1 MKNWRSAL
9 VGLVAG
15 IFLTIGTLGLAAPI
29 TGPTAGSFPDF
40 VAAANARFFNWMSFV
55 DQGEMQFL
63 GPNSF
68 FTSGSKVYLILQDS
82 TGTQRTILTGTTT
95 PP

>member
-9 VGLVAG
+9 VGFAAG
-15 IFLTIGTLGLAAPI
+15 IVVAVGTLAVAAPI
-29 TGPTAGSFPDF
+29 TGPASNSFPDF
-40 VAAANARFFNWMSFV
+40 VAAANDRFFKWMSFA
-55 DQGEMQFL
+55 DQGELQFL

>member
-1 MKNWRSAL
+1 MNRIASFIAGAFVGAVAL
-9 VGLVAG
+9 SIAVAS
-15 IFLTIGTLGLAAPI
+15 PI
-29 TGPTAGSFPDF
+29 TGPTLGSFPDF
-40 VAAANARFFNWMSFV
+40 AAAANARFFNWFSFANN
-55 DQGEMQFL
+55 GEPQFL

-68 FTSGSKVYLILQDS
+68 FTSESKVYLILQDS